1 MKKAANVKSLDA
13 LRAFRMELKRYLEAT
28 IGALESLKVESN
40 KAMNWIEQDRVRYWP
55 NAAKRASDELVEAR
69 NALLRCKMAAM
80 EGQSKSCVDEKK
92 AVERLKARQRHCE
105 KQVKVTR
112 SWRHKMRHATEE
124 FDGKAARLSHYVEN
138 DLPKAIAAMDRM
150 IASLEKY
157 AEKAPP
163 TAGPIATSSGHSS
176 NSSQPVEESD
186 LDSGDAVPNE
196 SPD

>member
-1 MKKAANVKSLDA
+1 MKKAANVKSVDA

-40 KAMNWIEQDRVRYWP
+40 KAMSWIEQDRVRYWP

-92 AVERLKARQRHCE
+92 AVERWKVRQRHCE
-105 KQVKVTR
+105 AQVKVTR

-124 FDGKAARLSHYVEN
+124 FDGKAARLNHYVEN

-157 AEKAPP
+157 SEKAPP
-163 TAGPIATSSGHSS
+163 TSGPVATSSGHSS
-176 NSSQPVEESD
+176 NSSQPDGGTD
-186 LDSGDAVPNE
+186 LGDGDATPNE
-196 SPD
+196 SSD

>member
-1 MKKAANVKSLDA
+1 MKQAANVKSLDA

-28 IGALESLKVESN
+28 VGALESLKVESN
-40 KAMNWIEQDRVRYWP
+40 KAMSWIEQDRVRYWP

-92 AVERLKARQRHCE
+92 AVERLTARQRHCE
-105 KQVKVTR
+105 QQVKIAR
-112 SWRHKMRHATEE
+112 GWRHKMRHATEE
-124 FDGKAARLSHYVEN
+124 FDGKAARLNQYVEN

-157 AEKAPP
+157 SEKAPP
-163 TAGPIATSSGHSS
+163 TTGPAATGSGQSS
-176 NSSQPVEESD
+176 NSSQPDGEAN
-186 LDSGDAVPNE
+186 LDSGDVAPNE
-196 SPD
+196 SPG